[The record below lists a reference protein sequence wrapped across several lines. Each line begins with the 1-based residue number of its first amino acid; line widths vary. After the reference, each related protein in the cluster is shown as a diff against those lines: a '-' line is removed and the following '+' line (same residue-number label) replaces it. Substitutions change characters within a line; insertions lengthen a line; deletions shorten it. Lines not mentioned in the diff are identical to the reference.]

1 MLTKHL
7 QLVYITEKKE
17 MIKIWLQGKK
27 GGGGKREQKR
37 KITCFFPSDLS
48 WKLLAKTT
56 FET

>member
-27 GGGGKREQKR
+27 GGGGVRESK
-37 KITCFFPSDLS
+37 KE
-48 WKLLAKTT
+48 K
-56 FET
+56 